1 MPYARGTVIC
11 SKKGRDK
18 GYFLAVISSDG
29 VHALVCDGKER
40 PIERPK
46 RKNLKHISPTDFV
59 LSEEQLRTNKS
70 LKRALHDFR
79 TNNVKGEI

>member
-1 MPYARGTVIC
+1 MPYARGTVVC

-18 GYFLAVISSDG
+18 GCFLAVVSSDE
-29 VHALVCDGKER
+29 VHAFVCDGKER

-46 RKNLKHISPTDFV
+46 KKNLKHISPTEFV
-59 LSEEQLRTNKS
+59 LSEEQLKTNKS
-70 LKRALHDFR
+70 LKHALNDFR